1 MNKNVS
7 VKLVSLILSLIF
19 IISAF
24 AGCKNGGETDA
35 TVPESEQI
43 SAPVSEE
50 DESSASPETTESPYS
65 SALFSLVGP
74 GDNVEIHSKMQK
86 LLLGDSYD
94 NATKYA
100 KGVGELSRPS
110 AVKFSWTFDG
120 EICGAVK
127 GYTVKISENEDLSDA
142 WEYTTEKTSLS
153 IYNVKIGTKY
163 YWNVTADTEKATVVS
178 DTATFTTA
186 AEWPRNLLIDGV
198 TNARDLG
205 GRATSNG
212 GYTRQGLIYRT
223 ARLNANSSTTLEI
236 KEAGIDT
243 MLNQLGIK
251 TEIDLRRK
259 DEAGVISSPLGESV
273 KYYNCPIDNAKDIIG
288 SKAGI
293 AEVFHIMA
301 DKNNYPLFFHCS
313 IGTDRTNLIAFI
325 LNGICGV
332 SESDLYYDYVFSN
345 LGFINATRP
354 ASQIQASDHYVT
366 AFKKLEGETLADKLR
381 TYLRSIGVTDAEM
394 DSIIEIFRQDPS

>member
-1 MNKNVS
+1 MKR
-7 VKLVSLILSLIF
+7 KLCAQIISFVLSLLMLLTF
-19 IISAF
+19 F
-24 AGCKNGGETDA
+24 AGCKSGGNTENT
-35 TVPESEQI
+35 TPESEPI
-43 SAPVSEE
+43 SVVASAD
-50 DESSASPETTESPYS
+50 DETSSAPETTENPYS
-65 SALFSLVGP
+65 SALFTLNGP
-74 GDNVEIHSKMQK
+74 GENVEIHSKIQK
-86 LLLGDSYD
+86 LLLEDSYD
-94 NATKYA
+94 NATKYG
-100 KGVGELSRPS
+100 KGSGELSRPS

-127 GYTVKISENEDLSDA
+127 GYTVKISENEDLSDP
-142 WEYTTEKTSLS
+142 WIYTTDKCNLS
-153 IYNVKIGTKY
+153 IYNVKIGTRY
-163 YWNVTADTEKATVVS
+163 YWNVTADTEKATVIS
-178 DTATFTTA
+178 ETGTFSTA
-186 AEWPRNLLIDGV
+186 ADWPRNLAIDGV

-205 GRATSNG
+205 GRATANG

-236 KEAGIDT
+236 KESGIDT
-243 MLNQLGIK
+243 MINQLGIK

-259 DEAGVISSPLGESV
+259 DEAGVTASPLGESV

-332 SESDLYYDYVFSN
+332 AESDLYYDYVFSN
-345 LGFINATRP
+345 LGLINATRP